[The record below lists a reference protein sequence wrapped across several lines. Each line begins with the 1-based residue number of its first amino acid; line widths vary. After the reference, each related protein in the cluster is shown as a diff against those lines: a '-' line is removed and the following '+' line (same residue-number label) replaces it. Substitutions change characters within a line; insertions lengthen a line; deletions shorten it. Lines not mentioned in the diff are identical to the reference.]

1 MRLRYAAPILFVLA
15 FSAAPAD
22 AAIAVDGAL
31 DAGYGAA
38 LVTQTTQTGQ
48 TSFGI
53 VGDNTLGELMNANGT
68 ELDEG
73 YGVIS
78 DGALH
83 LFFSGNLAMQPNPVD
98 PGTLEE
104 FLLLF
109 VDVGPG
115 GLQALSGL
123 PIWYVSWLGAADGLT
138 FDDGFGADY
147 GFDIVGNTLAL
158 PPNLHAERVDLTGS
172 APFVPVYLGAS
183 LPGGPGT
190 LSGGTNPHGV
200 QMTLDNRNTGGVT
213 FGCGAASGAG
223 VTTGMEWAIPL
234 AAIGDPTGC
243 VKVCALVINKGK
255 SVSNQVL
262 GPVPVGTCPLG
273 LASGVDFSAI
283 AGNQYFTVCPGSV
296 PVRAATWGELK
307 SVYR

>member
-1 MRLRYAAPILFVLA
+1 MRLSYAAPILFVLA
-15 FSAAPAD
+15 LSAAPAD

-53 VGDNTLGELMNANGT
+53 VGDNDLGELMNANGT

-234 AAIGDPTGC
+234 AAIGDPPGASRC
-243 VKVCALVINKGK
+243 VPW
-255 SVSNQVL
+255 SS
-262 GPVPVGTCPLG
+262 TR
-273 LASGVDFSAI
+273 AS
-283 AGNQYFTVCPGSV
+283 
-296 PVRAATWGELK
+296 R
-307 SVYR
+307 